1 MPKGRSYKKGFTLI
15 EVVVALFVFTL
26 LMSSVAGIF
35 SGTFSGYMAAR
46 SSQRD
51 TENAQYAINA
61 MAKELRTSS
70 IASPAA
76 AGTVSMVRFYDYS
89 QDICF
94 SYRIQNGNLEVA
106 SVAPSDPTL
115 LPTAAD
121 KLNFCVSPPGGMG
134 AYTTVTTGVVSGSF
148 VVTPSSTAIPASV
161 GKVTIAL
168 RIAEGTKHEARLQ
181 TTASLRDYGL
191 TGL

>member
-1 MPKGRSYKKGFTLI
+1 MIKMRSRSRGFTLI

-35 SGTFSGYMAAR
+35 SSTFLGYQSAR

-70 IASPAA
+70 IANPTTPG
-76 AGTVSMVRFYDYS
+76 AGPSVRFYDYS

-94 SYRIQNGNLEVA
+94 NYRIQNGNLEVA
-106 SVAPSDPTL
+106 SVAPADPSL
-115 LPTAAD
+115 LVTAAD
-121 KLNFCVSPPGGMG
+121 KLAFCSSASMG
-134 AYTTVTTGVVSGSF
+134 AYTTVTTGVVTGTF
-148 VVTPSSTAIPASV
+148 VVTPSSAALPISV
-161 GKVTIAL
+161 GKVTVAL
-168 RIAEGTKHEARLQ
+168 RIAEGTRHEARLQ